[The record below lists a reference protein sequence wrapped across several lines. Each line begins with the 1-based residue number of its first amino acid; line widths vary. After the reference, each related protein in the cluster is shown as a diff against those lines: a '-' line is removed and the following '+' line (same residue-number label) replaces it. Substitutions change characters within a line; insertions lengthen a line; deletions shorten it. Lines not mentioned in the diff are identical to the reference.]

1 MDTKAGTIV
10 VGVDDSESSHSALVW
25 AVDQAVAE
33 RRALTVV
40 HTIDAVTPA
49 YMDTALVSP
58 REAGRALRAAG
69 HRVLTRARS
78 EVVRRAPDLEVHEVF
93 RLADP
98 RDALIELSHDAALL
112 VMGSRG
118 MGKLPRL
125 LLGSVGV
132 AVVRHAACPVVI
144 HRPTNPGIVR
154 NGIVVGAD
162 ASEESLAVLEFAY
175 REASLRDLPLTVLH
189 CFWDVQAAIGV
200 APVVAE
206 PPVDLET
213 ERMLLS
219 ESMAGLSEK
228 YPEVAVHTQMARG
241 LPQEAL
247 VRMGERMNL
256 IVVGAHQAGRV
267 SRMLFGTVAI
277 SVVEHATCPVA
288 VVPLVP
294 ARIPAPAKS

>member
-10 VGVDDSESSHSALVW
+10 VGVDDSESSNSALAW
-25 AVDQAVAE
+25 AVEQAVLE
-33 RRALTVV
+33 HRDLTLV

-49 YMDTALVSP
+49 YMDTAFVSP
-58 REAGRALRAAG
+58 REAVRALRDAG
-69 HRVLTRARS
+69 NRVLTRARS
-78 EVVRRAPDLEVHEVF
+78 EVARTAPDLEVHELF

-98 RDALIELSHDAALL
+98 RDALIGLSHDAALL
-112 VMGSRG
+112 VLGSRG

-144 HRPTNPGIVR
+144 HRPGNPGIVR

-162 ASEESLAVLEFAY
+162 ASEDSLAVLEFAY
-175 REASLRDLPLTVLH
+175 REASLRNLPLTVLH
-189 CFWDVQAAIGV
+189 CLWGAQVAIGA
-200 APVVAE
+200 APSAAE
-206 PPVDLET
+206 PTFDLET

-219 ESMAGLSEK
+219 ESLAGLSEK
-228 YPEVAVHTQMARG
+228 YPEVAVHTEMARG
-241 LPQEAL
+241 LPQDAL
-247 VRMGERMNL
+247 VRKGERMNL
-256 IVVGAHQAGRV
+256 VVVGAHQTGRI

-288 VVPLVP
+288 VVPL
-294 ARIPAPAKS
+294 APPS